1 MKKFFGIMFA
11 LLVMMIPF
19 ALFAQ
24 EVPAPISDIDAVQQI
39 LAVLTT
45 KGLSGLALVA
55 AVVQVLM
62 IALRSNYVI
71 AKFGDLKGSTRI
83 TALLALTM
91 VGGIVTLMMQGM
103 AIIPAILH
111 STTIAAFQ
119 VLANQVY
126 KQYFVKKD

>member
-11 LLVMMIPF
+11 LLVMTIPF

-103 AIIPAILH
+103 TIIPAILH

>member
-11 LLVMMIPF
+11 LVVMMIPF

-103 AIIPAILH
+103 TIIPAILH

>member
-103 AIIPAILH
+103 TIIPAILH